1 MLLFTSIFMVPNSG
15 FVGLDLPLGIVIAIS
30 LVIGLLMVVVF
41 RYTSD
46 QKAIRLAKDQLK
58 AHLLAVR
65 LFQDQLPVVLSS
77 YVRIIGGTGRYLRL
91 AFKPLLFVVVPLIV
105 FIVQVDRY
113 LGLTPMQ
120 AGQSF
125 LVKVR
130 IANSDVLDAVSLA
143 VPPGIETTAPP
154 VHIPIENEVLW
165 RLAAERS
172 GLYDLG
178 IGVNQQTVSKRVVV
192 SSELARLSPVR
203 LRGQLWERFFV
214 SGEPAVPE
222 NSAIESIAVNYPD
235 RSISFAWMEWNWI
248 WLFFVLSLLAGF
260 FFKTVLRIEI

>member
-1 MLLFTSIFMVPNSG
+1 MIFFTSIFVFLNSG
-15 FVGLDLPLGIVIAIS
+15 FVGINLPLAIVIAIS

-46 QKAIRLAKDQLK
+46 QKGIRLAKDQLK

-77 YVRIIGGTGRYLRL
+77 YARTIVGTGRYLRL
-91 AFKPLLFVVVPLIV
+91 AFKPLLFVIVPLIIL
-105 FIVQVDRY
+105 IVQVDRY

-125 LVKVR
+125 LVKVHT
-130 IANSDVLDAVSLA
+130 ANSDVLDAVSLA
-143 VPPGIETTAPP
+143 LPPGIETTAPP
-154 VHIPIENEVLW
+154 VHIPIHNEVIW
-165 RLAAERS
+165 RLAAESS

-178 IGVNQQTVSKRVVV
+178 IGVNQQTISKRLVV
-192 SSELARLSPVR
+192 SSGLARLSPVR
-203 LRGQLWERFFV
+203 LRGRLWERFFA
-214 SGEPAVPE
+214 SGEPPVPE
-222 NSAIESIAVNYPD
+222 SSPIQSIALNYPD
-235 RSISFAWMEWNWI
+235 RSINFAWMEWNWI
-248 WLFFVLSLLAGF
+248 WLFFVLSLVAGF